1 MVTAGSSLNRN
12 VQHKSEQDRKIIYFF
27 VLLILSPHTIC
38 KQCLSIVFSSRNMYI
53 ILYSL
58 KMQAKYKYYY
68 FLSSVAVNLMF
79 LWKQLN
85 CILLLLVI
93 YIFRPQEVN
102 DQRTDTYNHPLR
114 IKSCTSL
121 CLLFQ
126 SQLRNVM
133 VS

>member
-12 VQHKSEQDRKIIYFF
+12 VQHKSEQDRKIIFFF

-102 DQRTDTYNHPLR
+102 DQRMDTYNHPLR